1 MTGLAELALGSL
13 RTSRRLLAVSV
24 GALLLVVVLTLAVYP
39 GVRDAAGLND
49 AVSGIPEQLRTSLG
63 LQDLVSPV
71 GYLRSQ
77 LLALTLPVALV
88 ALGTAL
94 GVRAVAG
101 EEETG
106 RLGVLL
112 AGPVTRRRVLLVRTG
127 AAVTGVL
134 ATAGL
139 VWLTLLA
146 GGALLDLRVGPLDLL
161 AAVWACAALA
171 SLHVTLAVAV
181 GGLTGSRGAALGLTS
196 LVGVAGWLTDSLLPL
211 VPGAERGA
219 AALAVGLGAALRP
232 PDHGVRPRGHRPAAA
247 GVRGAA
253 PGRGARLRPPRPA
266 PLTLP
271 ARREHRPGTP
281 AAVLPRHA
289 GRALPRHTAAPP
301 GTPTGPPPV
310 QERARR

>member
-211 VPGAERGA
+211 VPALSGAQR
-219 AALAVGLGAALRP
+219 LSPWDWALRSDP
-232 PDHGVRPRGHRPAAA
+232 LTTGFDPGGTALLLLGSAVLLLVA
-247 GVRGAA
+247 VRGFD
-253 PGRGARLRPPRPA
+253 RRDLR
-266 PLTLP
+266 
-271 ARREHRPGTP
+271 H
-281 AAVLPRHA
+281 
-289 GRALPRHTAAPP
+289 
-301 GTPTGPPPV
+301 
-310 QERARR
+310 